1 MNNAVNSND
10 GVVDGDWEYR
20 PLKLPPG
27 VSRVTAAV
35 QLSIQAEYSGWELS
49 RVRLYADGT
58 RRVVLRRKR
67 TKARMPGLIV

>member
-1 MNNAVNSND
+1 VND

-49 RVRLYADGT
+49 RVRLYSDGT
-58 RRVVLRRKR
+58 RMVVLRRKR
-67 TKARMPGLIV
+67 TRAGAGMPGLIV

>member
-1 MNNAVNSND
+1 MSD

-35 QLSIQAEYSGWELS
+35 QLSIQAEFAGWELS
-49 RVRLYADGT
+49 RVRLYSDGT
-58 RRVVLRRKR
+58 RKVVLRRRR
-67 TKARMPGLIV
+67 TRAGVPGLMI

>member
-1 MNNAVNSND
+1 MNGND
-10 GVVDGDWEYR
+10 GVVEGDWEYR

-67 TKARMPGLIV
+67 TKAGMPGLII